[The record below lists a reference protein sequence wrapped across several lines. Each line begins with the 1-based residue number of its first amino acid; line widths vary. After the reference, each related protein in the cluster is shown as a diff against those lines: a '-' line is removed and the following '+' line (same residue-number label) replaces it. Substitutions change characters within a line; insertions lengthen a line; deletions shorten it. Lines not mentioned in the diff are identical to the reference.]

1 MEFVCGKNADFVFY
15 NERMLDISGVPPAI
29 ETTHMPLTKDQ
40 KAKIIGD
47 LKEKIGRQ
55 KIMIFLA
62 IAGLKVKD
70 LFELRKRLEVVEAQL
85 NVAKKTLLRIAFQE
99 KKTNIDPQKLEGEVA
114 VVFGYQNEISPTKV
128 VYQFSQENKNI
139 KILGGYLESQKQ
151 ELLDEKEIITLAKLP
166 TREELLAKLL
176 GSLSAPISNFV
187 NVLQGNIKGLINV
200 LSKLKT

>member
-1 MEFVCGKNADFVFY
+1 
-15 NERMLDISGVPPAI
+15 
-29 ETTHMPLTKDQ
+29 MPLNKAQ
-40 KAKIIGD
+40 KQKIIED

-70 LFELRKRLEVVEAQL
+70 LFELRKRLEKVEAQL

-114 VVFGYQNEISPTKV
+114 VVFGYQNELSPAKV
-128 VYQFSQENKNI
+128 IYQFSRENKNI

-151 ELLDEKEIITLAKLP
+151 EFLDEKEIITLAELP
-166 TREELLAKLL
+166 AREELEARLVY
-176 GSLSAPISNFV
+176 GIFAPVSNFV
-187 NVLQGNIKGLINV
+187 NVLQGNIKGLISV
-200 LSKLKT
+200 LAQVKTEMTNDQAPMTNQ

>member
-1 MEFVCGKNADFVFY
+1 MA
-15 NERMLDISGVPPAI
+15 
-29 ETTHMPLTKDQ
+29 LTKDQ

-55 KIMIFLA
+55 KIMIFLS

-128 VYQFSQENKNI
+128 IYQFSRENKKI

-151 ELLDEKEIITLAKLP
+151 ELLDEKEIITLAELP
-166 TREELLAKLL
+166 TREELEARLVY
-176 GSLSAPISNFV
+176 SIFAPVPNFV
-187 NVLQGNIKGLINV
+187 NVLQGNLRQFINLIAN
-200 LSKLKT
+200 LGEAKA

>member
-1 MEFVCGKNADFVFY
+1 MA
-15 NERMLDISGVPPAI
+15 
-29 ETTHMPLTKDQ
+29 LTKAQ
-40 KAKIIGD
+40 KQKIIED

-70 LFELRKRLEVVEAQL
+70 LFELRKRLEKVEAQL

-99 KKTNIDPQKLEGEVA
+99 KKTNIDPQQLEGEVA

-128 VYQFSQENKNI
+128 IYQFSRENKNI

-166 TREELLAKLL
+166 TREELEARLVY
-176 GSLSAPISNFV
+176 SIFAPVSNFV
-187 NVLQGNIKGLINV
+187 NVLQAPLEACVFVIKAFEE
-200 LSKLKT
+200 SKMNK